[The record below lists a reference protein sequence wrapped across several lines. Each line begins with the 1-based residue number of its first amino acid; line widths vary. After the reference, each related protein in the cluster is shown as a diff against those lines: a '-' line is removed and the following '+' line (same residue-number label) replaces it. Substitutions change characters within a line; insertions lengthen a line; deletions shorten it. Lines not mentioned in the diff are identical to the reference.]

1 MSVKRTNLIAS
12 GESRRKLSFKC
23 SDVESVESKPVFP
36 SNMSKAKIY
45 YIALDDFWRKEK
57 KLEWIRENHISTIAF
72 ELIEPDAKNNWI
84 NQTDNDWDSLLP
96 LIDKEVKAG
105 KSEEAVFKLFSY
117 GFDTKRDDY
126 VYSFDKTEL
135 KLKVF
140 YFIDEYNKFVK
151 DNDYAQRYSIKWS
164 RNLERDAKRN
174 ILLKFD
180 EKQIVTSEYRPYVK
194 KYLYFDKH
202 LISENFQWININQKT
217 NDNFYIALSGI
228 SHTKPFQCFS
238 VNMPHCGDL
247 LEKTQSLPLYTF
259 DSENQKHENITD
271 WGLTQFQNHY
281 GENANAEARTTVRAF
296 DAENNQSEAQKS
308 TLTNV
313 RVSAS
318 ENGAKITKQDIFYYT
333 YAVLHSPVY
342 RKKYEQNL
350 KREFPRLPF
359 YEDFF
364 RWRDWGK
371 ELMNLHI
378 NYETQES
385 FALERK
391 DLDLSA
397 KRKIASNTM
406 FDEMINAR
414 IDDFVSK
421 PQTKLRA
428 DKENGAILLDSI
440 TTLTG
445 VPHSAWEY
453 KLGNRSALEWILDQY
468 KERKPQDATIAE
480 RFNTYKFED
489 YKEQVIDLLKR
500 VCNVS
505 VKTMEIIE
513 KMPNE

>member
-1 MSVKRTNLIAS
+1 MYIAQSRPFTKQNLYFAPELNEMQYQQNKFFPLNTSENILICVNHTS
-12 GESRRKLSFKC
+12 
-23 SDVESVESKPVFP
+23 SKQFNVLAVNHLPDYHL
-36 SNMSKAKIY
+36 NGDAI
-45 YIALDDFWRKEK
+45 YIALYRYVDF
-57 KLEWIRENHISTIAF
+57 
-72 ELIEPDAKNNWI
+72 
-84 NQTDNDWDSLLP
+84 
-96 LIDKEVKAG
+96 
-105 KSEEAVFKLFSY
+105 
-117 GFDTKRDDY
+117 
-126 VYSFDKTEL
+126 
-135 KLKVF
+135 
-140 YFIDEYNKFVK
+140 
-151 DNDYAQRYSIKWS
+151 
-164 RNLERDAKRN
+164 ER
-174 ILLKFD
+174 I
-180 EKQIVTSEYRPYVK
+180 
-194 KYLYFDKH
+194 
-202 LISENFQWININQKT
+202 
-217 NDNFYIALSGI
+217 
-228 SHTKPFQCFS
+228 
-238 VNMPHCGDL
+238 
-247 LEKTQSLPLYTF
+247 
-259 DSENQKHENITD
+259 ENITD
-271 WGLTQFQNHY
+271 WGLEEFQINY
-281 GENANAEARTTVRAF
+281 QT
-296 DAENNQSEAQKS
+296 S
-308 TLTNV
+308 
-313 RVSAS
+313 
-318 ENGAKITKQDIFYYT
+318 KIIKQDIFYYT

-342 RKKYEQNL
+342 RRKYEQNL

-378 NYETQES
+378 YYETQEP